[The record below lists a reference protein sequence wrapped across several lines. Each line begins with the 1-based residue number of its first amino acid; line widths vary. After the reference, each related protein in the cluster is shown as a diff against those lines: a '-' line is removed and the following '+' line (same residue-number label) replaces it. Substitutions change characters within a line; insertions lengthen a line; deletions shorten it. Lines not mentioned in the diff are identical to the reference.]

1 MKGMKIFYSLVNRFQ
16 TLKISLGRIRS
27 VLWPQRHYQ
36 SWMSLPSLCC
46 GYSHTTHAAGPHLNP
61 SWGTQTL
68 FQLCQR
74 SPGLRPCF
82 MDGRPMLQPHVHPWL
97 CLCPFLLSNAPPGW
111 TMSWLICCFACGCQ
125 WTLTAAW
132 CVQTPW
138 DRRRAAPL
146 SLLPGILG
154 SCFEIKQ
161 LWVCTEQALSNVK

>member
-1 MKGMKIFYSLVNRFQ
+1 MKGMKIFYSLVNRSQ
-16 TLKISLGRIRS
+16 TLKISLGRIRL

-82 MDGRPMLQPHVHPWL
+82 MDGWPMLQPHVPPLTVSLSLFALKCTSWMDPELAHLLL
-97 CLCPFLLSNAPPGW
+97 CLWLPMDPDSSLVCSDPVRQASSSPTFTA
-111 TMSWLICCFACGCQ
+111 SWHSWIMF
-125 WTLTAAW
+125 
-132 CVQTPW
+132 W
-138 DRRRAAPL
+138 D
-146 SLLPGILG
+146 
-154 SCFEIKQ
+154 
-161 LWVCTEQALSNVK
+161 